1 MVNDHD
7 HIVLGMVKS
16 EVVEASVYQEYYD
29 TYSEDHG
36 AESAYGPSF
45 GGEAG
50 TSGGGSEEFPCHICG
65 KTYKTAGSLKNHR
78 SLYHRDQTSK
88 YQSHLKGTY
97 MANPSESPRV
107 MSAKH
112 WPL

>member
-1 MVNDHD
+1 ME
-7 HIVLGMVKS
+7 IVKS
-16 EVVEASVYQEYYD
+16 EVVEASAYQEYYD
-29 TYSEDHG
+29 TYGEDHG
-36 AESAYGPSF
+36 AEGGYGASF
-45 GGEAG
+45 GGGEAG
-50 TSGGGSEEFPCHICG
+50 TSSGEEFPCHICG

-97 MANPSESPRV
+97 MANTTESPRV

-112 WPL
+112 WPM